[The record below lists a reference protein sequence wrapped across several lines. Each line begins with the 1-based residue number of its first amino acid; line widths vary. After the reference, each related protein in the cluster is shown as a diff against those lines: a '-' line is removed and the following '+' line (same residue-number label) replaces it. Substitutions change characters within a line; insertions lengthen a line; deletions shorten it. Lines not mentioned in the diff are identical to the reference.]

1 MDSRLHSDIAEI
13 LTRENERFQL
23 VKLGFIKRIEDD
35 ISFYAERFPRKEGES
50 FSEWK
55 HRTLKEYYRE
65 KGFGRFCR
73 ENINN
78 PLFEHLVHSIM
89 KRAADKAFRSSER
102 SQTDYY
108 LAPDGDTVSYLI
120 PQSLF
125 DELYATSFSNIVA
138 FSNSRELNDFCNE
151 IVKENMPTDENRIIR
166 GMKNNDQSYWGKFFT
181 KLKPITSAF
190 CYQMSGVYGE
200 NNVHDIWSDTCVIVN
215 RALVDGKMT
224 EPVDAKAIISYSVG
238 ILKNK
243 NREISRKRVTAPEDI
258 DAIQYRL
265 TAEDEEKFFN
275 NPVTVPEN
283 FMSHSDNL
291 SNYIDL
297 TDKDS
302 VNGYFIVILYN
313 KEHPLHNI
321 LTKGLEDKVEK
332 MFEHYIDGLSYE
344 EIVEK
349 HMGKKSGKE
358 LVKQCA
364 QLRQEIKRL
373 KGKLL
378 ERYDKI
384 LQDSR

>member
-1 MDSRLHSDIAEI
+1 MDSRLHSDISEI
-13 LTRENERFQL
+13 LTRENERFHL
-23 VKLGFIKRIEDD
+23 VKLGFIRRIEDD
-35 ISFYAERFPRKEGES
+35 ISYYAEHFPPKDGES
-50 FSEWK
+50 FAEWK

-78 PLFEHLVHSIM
+78 PLFEQLVHSIM

-108 LAPDGDTVSYLI
+108 LAPDGDTVSYLV
-120 PQSLF
+120 PQRLF
-125 DELYATSFSNIVA
+125 DELYATNFSNILA
-138 FSNSRELNDFCNE
+138 FGNSGELNDFCNG
-151 IVKENMPTDENRIIR
+151 IIKENMPTDESRIISS
-166 GMKNNDQSYWGKFFT
+166 MKDNDQSYWGKFFT
-181 KLKPITSAF
+181 KLKPIASAF

-200 NNVHDIWSDTCVIVN
+200 NNIHDIWSDTCVIVN
-215 RALVDGKMT
+215 RALVDGKMS

-243 NREISRKRVTAPEDI
+243 NREISRKRATAPEDI
-258 DAIQYRL
+258 DALQYRL

-275 NPVTVPEN
+275 NPVTVPGN
-283 FMSHSDNL
+283 FMSHSGNL

-313 KEHPLHNI
+313 KEHPLHHI